1 MSVEEQFVKNIIS
14 SRQRGFTLIEVLVAL
29 LVMSFG
35 MLGIAS
41 MLLTN
46 MRVNSSSV
54 TKQLAI
60 QSANNVVDQIR
71 ANRAAALAN
80 AYNFS
85 DLVVSGTP
93 PYPATPA
100 VDCSL
105 ASCSPANLAAYDLW
119 YWLTRDVAQL
129 PLGTGSIATQA
140 SGSNTL
146 LTVTVQWDDAPA
158 QSRLGTATAASAAG
172 SPNIAVLV
180 VTTLL

>member
-1 MSVEEQFVKNIIS
+1 MEQSLKQVASSV
-14 SRQRGFTLIEVLVAL
+14 QRGFTLLEVLVAL

-60 QSANNVVDQIR
+60 QSANNVVDRIR

-80 AYNFS
+80 AYNVS

-93 PYPATPA
+93 PYPATPG
-100 VDCSL
+100 VDCGS
-105 ASCSPANLAAYDLW
+105 ASCSPANLATYDVW

-158 QSRLGTATAASAAG
+158 QSKLGAAASSVSG
-172 SPNIAVLV
+172 SPNIATLV